1 MTRKANAISTL
12 AQETMARI
20 VGSPAAWETFLR
32 SAARMYKY
40 AFPEQVLIYAQR
52 PNATACATLEQWN
65 RCRYRRWVKPGA
77 VGIALLEDTGPQLG
91 LKYVFDLSDTRQTP
105 YSQPFSTWAY
115 RPEYE
120 EAVLESLENHFG
132 EVEGTGLSRRLHAIV
147 ENLVEDNAAEYAAA
161 LQGGVAGSY
170 LGDTDP
176 PVLLELLKLAAAPSV
191 EYMILC
197 RLGLPAAPIGE
208 VDMQAVTL
216 HGGGHRHGGSS
227 PYPTAPRPYLPG
239 LGQP

>member
-12 AQETMARI
+12 ARETMARI
-20 VGSPAAWETFLR
+20 VGSPAAWEAFLR

-132 EVEGTGLSRRLHAIV
+132 EVEGTGLSRRLHDHLR
-147 ENLVEDNAAEYAAA
+147 N
-161 LQGGVAGSY
+161 
-170 LGDTDP
+170 
-176 PVLLELLKLAAAPSV
+176 PVCGTKGCRRCAPF
-191 EYMILC
+191 
-197 RLGLPAAPIGE
+197 R
-208 VDMQAVTL
+208 
-216 HGGGHRHGGSS
+216 
-227 PYPTAPRPYLPG
+227 LPG
-239 LGQP
+239 QDRPCP

>member
-12 AQETMARI
+12 ARETMARI
-20 VGSPAAWETFLR
+20 VGSPAEWESFLR

-105 YSQPFSTWAY
+105 YSQPFCF
-115 RPEYE
+115 R
-120 EAVLESLENHFG
+120 
-132 EVEGTGLSRRLHAIV
+132 
-147 ENLVEDNAAEYAAA
+147 
-161 LQGGVAGSY
+161 AGSM
-170 LGDTDP
+170 
-176 PVLLELLKLAAAPSV
+176 PSWGTWWK
-191 EYMILC
+191 IT
-197 RLGLPAAPIGE
+197 RRNTPQPSRGLQRTATWGIPI
-208 VDMQAVTL
+208 
-216 HGGGHRHGGSS
+216 RRFSWS
-227 PYPTAPRPYLPG
+227 C
-239 LGQP
+239 